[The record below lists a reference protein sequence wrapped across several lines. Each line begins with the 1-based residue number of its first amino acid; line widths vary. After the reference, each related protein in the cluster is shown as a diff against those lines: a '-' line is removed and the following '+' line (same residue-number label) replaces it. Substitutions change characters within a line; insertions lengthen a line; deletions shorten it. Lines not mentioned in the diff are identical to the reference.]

1 MNQNQDSTNSELI
14 PQGFMRPFVI
24 AYSLPWLIVLGYVLI
39 RIFNFRQYIND
50 PRLPELSHGNILLG
64 FVSMTLYLLPLG
76 IAGWFLAK
84 RFSRMAHRP
93 WAALLA
99 KNLVYSVSLS
109 VVFLGWIYA
118 IVTILPHKKI
128 PSMDLGVFSF
138 YFLISSTIVFVIN
151 ATLLFL
157 IKKKPTQ
164 PA

>member
-1 MNQNQDSTNSELI
+1 
-14 PQGFMRPFVI
+14 MRPFVI
-24 AYSLPWLIVLGYVLI
+24 AYSLPWLIMICYVLI

-50 PRLPELSHGNILLG
+50 PRLPELSQGNIILG
-64 FVSMTLYLLPLG
+64 FVSMTFYLLPLG
-76 IAGWFLAK
+76 FAGWLLAK
-84 RFSRMAHRP
+84 RFSRMVHRP

-99 KNLVYSVSLS
+99 KNLVYSVLLS

-118 IVTILPHKKI
+118 VVAILPHKKI
-128 PSMDLGVFSF
+128 PSMDLGVFGF

-157 IKKKPTQ
+157 ITKKPTL